1 MAVALAL
8 AVGQYAGGGRRL
20 GDCVIIDEGFGSLD
34 AQGQSVMIQELHGLT
49 TIMKRV
55 ILVSHQKSFADAF
68 PHGYRFALGEDG
80 ATKVSP
86 LAG

>member
-1 MAVALAL
+1 
-8 AVGQYAGGGRRL
+8 
-20 GDCVIIDEGFGSLD
+20 
-34 AQGQSVMIQELHGLT
+34 VMIQELHGLT

-55 ILVSHQKSFADAF
+55 ILVSHQKSFADAL